1 MKINNLT
8 LDEILYYGGLGE
20 ITISSPE
27 GWKLLEGLISDYV
40 GTQAER
46 LIDEDRQAYDE
57 GYEDGKQE
65 GFNDGEE
72 VGYDKGWAEC
82 VKHYEI
88 EE

>member
-1 MKINNLT
+1 MNINNLT
-8 LDEILYYGGLGE
+8 LDEILHYGSLGE
-20 ITISSPE
+20 IVVSSPE
-27 GWKLLEGLISDYV
+27 DWQLIEGLISDYV

-46 LIDEDRQAYDE
+46 LIDEDRQVYDE

-65 GFNDGEE
+65 GFTDGEE

-82 VKHYEI
+82 VEYYKI

>member
-8 LDEILYYGGLGE
+8 LDEILHYGSLGE
-20 ITISSPE
+20 VVLSSPE
-27 GWKLLEGLISDYV
+27 DWKLLGGLISDYV
-40 GTQAER
+40 DNH
-46 LIDEDRQAYDE
+46 IDEDRQTYDK
-57 GYEDGKQE
+57 GYDVGREN

-72 VGYDKGWAEC
+72 VGYDKVWAEC

>member
-8 LDEILYYGGLGE
+8 LDEILHYGSLGE

-27 GWKLLEGLISDYV
+27 EWKLLEGLISGYV
-40 GTQAER
+40 DTHAER
-46 LIDEDRQAYDE
+46 LIDEDRQTYDE

>member
-8 LDEILYYGGLGE
+8 LDEILHYGSLGE
-20 ITISSPE
+20 ITVASPE
-27 GWKLLEGLISDYV
+27 DWQLIEGLIYDYV
-40 GTQAER
+40 DTYAET
-46 LIDEDRQAYDE
+46 LIDEGRQTYDE
-57 GYEDGKQE
+57 DYEE

>member
-8 LDEILYYGGLGE
+8 LDEILHYGSLGE
-20 ITISSPE
+20 ITVASPE
-27 GWKLLEGLISDYV
+27 GWKFLEGLISDYV
-40 GTQAER
+40 DTYAET
-46 LIDEDRQAYDE
+46 LIDEDRQTYDE
-57 GYEDGKQE
+57 GYEE

-72 VGYDKGWAEC
+72 VGYDKGWAAC